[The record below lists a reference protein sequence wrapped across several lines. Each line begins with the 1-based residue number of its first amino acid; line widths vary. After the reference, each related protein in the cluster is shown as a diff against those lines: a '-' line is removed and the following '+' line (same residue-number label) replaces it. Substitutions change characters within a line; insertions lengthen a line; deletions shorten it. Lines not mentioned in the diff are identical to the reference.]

1 MQDVDK
7 CVSGTCGIW
16 YERYIH
22 LKRRMDGLEG
32 PVLIVGLHASDTRRE
47 RPQGALFSRLGPHP
61 STLLELGFLDNM
73 SRWEDKGA
81 QRPDTSKVSMLCLV
95 RNKLLTVLFL
105 HSYACAFYL
114 NFSGL
119 HY

>member
-1 MQDVDK
+1 MQDMDK
-7 CVSGTCGIW
+7 CVSGACGIW

-22 LKRRMDGLEG
+22 LKRRMEGLEG

-81 QRPDTSKVSMLCLV
+81 QRPDTSKVSKALFCVWNPFMKLFSYIGTLV
-95 RNKLLTVLFL
+95 FF
-105 HSYACAFYL
+105 A
-114 NFSGL
+114 
-119 HY
+119 